1 MITDNGESFTFQ
13 IDCVIYS
20 QINTNKFTGD
30 SLQLTTFDAY
40 SDLYL
45 FQHNYLIYNNEH
57 LVCIHT
63 FILIKAWCGLKLRD
77 KNLYVLCK
85 TL

>member
-1 MITDNGESFTFQ
+1 MITDNGESFRFQ

-45 FQHNYLIYNNEH
+45 FQHNYLIYTIMSIGLH
-57 LVCIHT
+57 SYIHSHKGLVW
-63 FILIKAWCGLKLRD
+63 FEVKG
-77 KNLYVLCK
+77 
-85 TL
+85 